1 MTSTR
6 VSSKPSSPEAVL
18 SHIEPGA
25 DIGMPN
31 ANGEP
36 VELVDTLEEQAEELS
51 GVWVPET
58 MHTAVDL
65 LLRRQSVTGMI
76 PRWRYS

>member
-51 GVWVPET
+51 GVWVPELCIQPLT
-58 MHTAVDL
+58 CCFVAS
-65 LLRRQSVTGMI
+65 Q
-76 PRWRYS
+76 